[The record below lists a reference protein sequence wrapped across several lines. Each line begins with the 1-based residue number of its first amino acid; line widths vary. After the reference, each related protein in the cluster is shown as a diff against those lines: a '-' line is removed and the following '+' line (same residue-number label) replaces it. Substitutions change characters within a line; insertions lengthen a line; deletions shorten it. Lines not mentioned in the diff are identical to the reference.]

1 MGKENTDSPLRAG
14 VLALE
19 ANTVA
24 WIWLILRLLLSK
36 GFRRLIICR
45 TWMNFIPP
53 KFFLDAFMAL
63 NYITSWVVNLVNATP
78 HWKSQ
83 DTDSAA
89 RMCRCVVNADWFM
102 CRGGGWQ
109 RREVRGEWLWV
120 WAYSA
125 SSLVTRAIHALCTCG
140 NVPLISH
147 LCKGHGIS
155 CKENKDLCVNWPMP
169 RFTHTHTDTV
179 GVSWH
184 WMT

>member
-78 HWKSQ
+78 HRKSQ
-83 DTDSAA
+83 DADSAA

-102 CRGGGWQ
+102 CRGGRDGDARSEESDYECERIAH
-109 RREVRGEWLWV
+109 RRWWHEPCVLCAHAATYYWSPTCVKATESHVRRV
-120 WAYSA
+120 K
-125 SSLVTRAIHALCTCG
+125 TC
-140 NVPLISH
+140 V
-147 LCKGHGIS
+147 
-155 CKENKDLCVNWPMP
+155 
-169 RFTHTHTDTV
+169 
-179 GVSWH
+179 
-184 WMT
+184 